1 MNGRCWDKYEKIL
14 SNYDFFNNFRA
25 GNLSKAEYKAKMEEN
40 KAEIISKGIGDYDF
54 FRMSRSVSNNDEVIS
69 MLEDFVSQG
78 GFSDLNYGEREFE
91 NYSEKIRPEYEDGG
105 FVTAI
110 FPEDELF
117 MYAAAKLTA
126 PKTMFV
132 AGSYFGYW
140 VIWAMEAIKAND
152 GVCTLSDI
160 NPNVM
165 KVAELN
171 MKKFGFADNVKLTTD
186 DAEQLLLSSDEE
198 IDLLA
203 LDATGAWNDPRP
215 THRGKILY
223 ATLLAAA
230 RHRLHS
236 GSIIVIHN
244 LERDLQDLAPLINQ
258 LDEISSAKS
267 ELICFNGLGIY
278 KVK

>member
-1 MNGRCWDKYEKIL
+1 MNGRSWDIYEKIL
-14 SNYDFFNNFRA
+14 NKYDFFNDFRA
-25 GNLSKAEYKAKMEEN
+25 GKLSKDEYKAKMEEN
-40 KAEIISKGIGDYDF
+40 KEDIIAAGIGNYDF
-54 FRMSRSVSNNDEVIS
+54 FRMSRSVANNGEVIA

-78 GFSDLNYGEREFE
+78 GFADINYGEEEFRNFYDIIHP
-91 NYSEKIRPEYEDGG
+91 NYDDGG

-117 MYAAAKLTA
+117 MYAAAKLTS

-132 AGSYFGYW
+132 AGSYFAYW
-140 VIWAMEAIKAND
+140 AIWAMEAIKSN
-152 GVCTLSDI
+152 GGTCTLSDI
-160 NPNVM
+160 NPDVM
-165 KVAELN
+165 RVAESN
-171 MKKFGFADNVKLTTD
+171 MKKFGFADNVVFTTD
-186 DAEQLLLSSDEE
+186 DAEKLLLSGDEP

-223 ATLLAAA
+223 STLLAAA

-244 LERDLQDLAPLINQ
+244 LERELQELSPLIEQ
-258 LDEISSAKS
+258 LDEISSAKT
-267 ELICFNGLGIY
+267 ELICFNGLGLY
-278 KVK
+278 RVK

>member
-1 MNGRCWDKYEKIL
+1 MNGRCLDKYEKIL
-14 SNYDFFNNFRA
+14 SNYDFFNDFRA
-25 GNLSKAEYKAKMEEN
+25 GKLSKEDYKAKMEEN
-40 KAEIISKGIGDYDF
+40 KDEIISKGIGNYDF
-54 FRMSRSVSNNDEVIS
+54 FRMSRSVAGNGEVIS
-69 MLEDFVSQG
+69 MLEDFVNQG
-78 GFSDLNYGEREFE
+78 GFADLNYGECEFE
-91 NYSEKIRPEYEDGG
+91 NYSAKIRPEYDDGG

-126 PKTMFV
+126 PKTMFM

-140 VIWAMEAIKAND
+140 AIWAMEAVQAN
-152 GVCTLSDI
+152 GGICTLSDI
-160 NPNVM
+160 NPEVTR
-165 KVAELN
+165 VSEIN

-186 DAEQLLLSSDEE
+186 DAEQLLLSGDEE

-223 ATLLAAA
+223 STLLAAA
-230 RHRLHS
+230 RHRLHT

-244 LERDLQDLAPLINQ
+244 LERELQELSPLIEQ

-278 KVK
+278 RVK